1 MQRANYTIIGSVFS
15 ATLAALLAWYALTML
30 AAEVALT
37 MRALLAMAVFTFF
50 VACGM
55 GLVYAWQI
63 GQSES
68 RKRRAEAEQAEAK
81 AEAEKRQIVTARHN
95 DQVYVIEAGISKP
108 LHLSPTNV
116 NGSIIQPSAEE
127 INRWLYFH
135 AQRPA
140 QQQPVI
146 EVEPGCPHP
155 LLLGAPPAN
164 TVELLAREQRLLLQ
178 GPSGSGKSSLL
189 RHLVNYQVTQ
199 GTRVIL
205 CDPHGARPKW
215 GTGVDAVGFGER
227 YGEIMETFSQLEWLH
242 KERLHQIEHGHPER
256 AFEGVL
262 VVIEEVQ
269 GLVEEMNHQKRDVG
283 RYVRMF
289 LTRTRKTAIDI
300 WAVSQEGT
308 VGALGLKGF
317 ARNREAFTVAETMG
331 RDGRDHQVKITDNG
345 EEIILPAPP
354 LWPDTKPVGVEPR
367 SIFDPPTAPSDDER
381 AVIEY
386 LRKNPG
392 ASNYAVCRDVFDDKR
407 GESRYQ
413 MIDEIREGMEAFDY
427 GS

>member
-1 MQRANYTIIGSVFS
+1 MQRANVTIIGSTFA
-15 ATLAALLAWYALTML
+15 ATLAALLAWYSLTVL
-30 AAEVALT
+30 AAEIALT
-37 MRALLAMAVFTFF
+37 VKAMLAMAVFTFF
-50 VACGM
+50 IACGM
-55 GLVYAWQI
+55 GLYFLWHI
-63 GQSES
+63 GSSES
-68 RKRRAEAEQAEAK
+68 RKRRAEADQVEADLDRRRR
-81 AEAEKRQIVTARHN
+81 EIVTAKRD
-95 DQVYVIEAGISKP
+95 DQVFVIESGVAKP
-108 LHLSPTNV
+108 LHLAPTNV
-116 NGSIIQPSAEE
+116 NGSIIQPSDEE

-135 AQRPA
+135 AQRAANQP
-140 QQQPVI
+140 PVI
-146 EVEPGCPHP
+146 EVAPAIPGLP
-155 LLLGAPPAN
+155 APVN
-164 TVELLAREQRLLLQ
+164 TVERLSREQRLLLQ

-215 GTGVDAVGFGER
+215 GQGVDAVGFGER
-227 YGEIMETFSQLEWLH
+227 YGEIMETFSNLEWLH
-242 KERLHQIEHGHPER
+242 KERLYQIEHGHPER

-262 VVIEEVQ
+262 VVIEELQ
-269 GLVEEMNHQKRDVG
+269 ALVEEMTHQKRDIG

-317 ARNREAFTVAETMG
+317 SRNRDAFTIAETIG
-331 RDGRDHQVKITDNG
+331 KDGRDHQVRVIEND

-354 LWPDTKPVGVEPR
+354 LWPDTQPVGVEPR
-367 SIFDPPTAPSDDER
+367 SIFDLPLAPDPERR

-392 ASNYAVCRDVFDDKR
+392 ASNYAVCRDVFEGNR

-413 MIDEIREGMEAFDY
+413 MIDEIREEAFAD